1 MTEDLTTEQAIA
13 EEPIAE
19 DLLTRIKR
27 ETEERLELLRA
38 AVAESN
44 RLRADLR
51 TLQAQPEIH
60 PEEAE
65 GEDEDQD
72 KQEYEEELV
81 TGRDDPEGSAQIL
94 SFPVKPRPPRTPLV
108 SPKVA
113 RLMSSRG
120 SLSLERPDAG
130 ARKKKARMASS
141 PEDLPAAVAQG
152 S

>member
-1 MTEDLTTEQAIA
+1 MTEDLTTEQA
-13 EEPIAE
+13 IAE

-60 PEEAE
+60 PDEAE
-65 GEDEDQD
+65 GEDE
-72 KQEYEEELV
+72 EEHEDELV
-81 TGRDDPEGSAQIL
+81 AGEDDPEGSAQIL
-94 SFPVKPRPPRTPLV
+94 SFPVKPRPPRAPLV

-120 SLSLERPDAG
+120 SLPLERSDAG
-130 ARKKKARMASS
+130 ARKKKARVASS
-141 PEDLPAAVAQG
+141 PEEVPAAVAQG